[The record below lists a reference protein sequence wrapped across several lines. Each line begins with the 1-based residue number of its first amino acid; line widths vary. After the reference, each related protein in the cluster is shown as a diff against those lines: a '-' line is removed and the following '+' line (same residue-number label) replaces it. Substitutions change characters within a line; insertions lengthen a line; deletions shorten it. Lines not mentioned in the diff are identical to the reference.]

1 MSVKQRIITKIFAY
15 FLRYRKQRKKGA
27 RITFTSDNLTHKK
40 QIINLKVI
48 MKNIIDTVFIKVA
61 KNSGKRH
68 WSITID

>member
-1 MSVKQRIITKIFAY
+1 MSVKQRVITKILEY

-27 RITFTSDNLTHKK
+27 RITFTSAKLTYKK

-61 KNSGKRH
+61 KNSGKRQ